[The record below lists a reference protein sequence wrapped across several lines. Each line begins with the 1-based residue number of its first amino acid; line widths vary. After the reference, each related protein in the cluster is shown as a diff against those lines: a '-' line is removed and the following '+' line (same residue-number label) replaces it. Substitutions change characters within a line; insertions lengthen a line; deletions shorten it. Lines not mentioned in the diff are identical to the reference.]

1 MPSYEYRCLQCKK
14 RFTIFMTYSEY
25 GKKPVVCQHCGSTEI
40 QRRIGRIRVLRS
52 EDSRMDQLADMDNL
66 DGIGD
71 DPRELGKM
79 MRQMKGEV
87 GDELGP
93 EFDEVVERLEKGQ
106 NPEDIER
113 EMPDLGLDDGDL
125 GAESGMMDLD

>member
-1 MPSYEYRCLQCKK
+1 MSY
-14 RFTIFMTYSEY
+14 SDY
-25 GKKPVVCQHCGSTEI
+25 GNKPVTCQHCGSTEV

-52 EDSRMDQLADMDNL
+52 EDSRMDQLADLDNM
-66 DGIGD
+66 DGIEE
-71 DPRELGKM
+71 DPRALGKM

-113 EMPDLGLDDGDL
+113 EMPDLGQDDGDL
-125 GAESGMMDLD
+125 GAGPGLMDLD

>member
-113 EMPDLGLDDGDL
+113 EMPDLGLDDGDM
-125 GAESGMMDLD
+125 GAGPGMMDLD

>member
-14 RFTIFMTYSEY
+14 RFTVFMSYSEY
-25 GKKPVVCQHCGSTEI
+25 GNKPVTCQYCGSTEV

-52 EDSRMDQLADMDNL
+52 EDSRMDQLTDLDNL
-66 DGIGD
+66 DGIEE
-71 DPRELGKM
+71 DPRALGKM

-106 NPEDIER
+106 GPEDIER
-113 EMPDLGLDDGDL
+113 EMPDLGLDDGDM
-125 GAESGMMDLD
+125 GAEPGLMDFD

>member
-14 RFTIFMTYSEY
+14 RFTVFISYTEY
-25 GKKPVVCQHCGSTEI
+25 GKKPVACLHCGSTEI

-52 EDSRMDQLADMDNL
+52 EDSRMDQLADLDNL

-113 EMPDLGLDDGDL
+113 EMPDLGLDDGDM
-125 GAESGMMDLD
+125 GAGPGMMDLD

>member
-113 EMPDLGLDDGDL
+113 EMPDLGLDDGDM
-125 GAESGMMDLD
+125 GAGSGMMDLD